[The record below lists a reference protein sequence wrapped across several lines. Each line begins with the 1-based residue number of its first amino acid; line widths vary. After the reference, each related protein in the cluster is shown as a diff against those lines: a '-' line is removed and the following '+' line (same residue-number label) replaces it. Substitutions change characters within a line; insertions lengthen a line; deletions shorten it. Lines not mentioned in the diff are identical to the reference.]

1 MIRIK
6 KGKIEIIEKILEK
19 NKKCNN
25 AMYEIDMFIE
35 EQKHKGII
43 ILENRFEEEEKEE
56 LKNQIENIEIFE
68 VEYKEETIIFDCDR
82 IEHLHIT
89 PNFYVNKY
97 IMKRLRSK
105 VYGNYYGI
113 FILDKNEL
121 DIKCSHDIK
130 KYEYPLC

>member
-1 MIRIK
+1 MIKIK

-35 EQKHKGII
+35 EQKYKGII
-43 ILENRFEEEEKEE
+43 ILKNRFEEEEKEK

-68 VEYKEETIIFDCDR
+68 VEYKEETMIFDCDR
-82 IEHLHIT
+82 IENLKIT
-89 PNFYVNKY
+89 PKFYVNKY
-97 IMKRLRSK
+97 IMKKLKSK
-105 VYGNYYGI
+105 VYENYYGI

-121 DIKCSHDIK
+121 DIKCSYDIK
-130 KYEYPLC
+130 KYEYPLG